1 MRVPFVWLKEYV
13 ETFESLAQVAEEISS
28 LGYPVAGTGTVGAAV
43 RGVLVGQVASIAPH
57 PKADR
62 MKVCQIDLG
71 DEGEA
76 QIVTTAVNV
85 RPGQK
90 VAAALHGAI
99 LAGGTRIKRGRLRGV
114 ISEGVLCSADELGL
128 SALDLPHDQRQGLIE
143 MPEQSE
149 PGTDVMDLLGLDQ
162 QLILL
167 TPWPERNPGGL
178 IGLAREL
185 AVRLERSLESPSL
198 APVEAI
204 AEGCFQEPD
213 PSLVCELGVLLLQG
227 IKLEPSPAWMARRLR
242 AAGVH
247 TVMNV
252 LDIVR
257 YVMVETGQPLH
268 VYDLDRLQPPLGLRL
283 SQPGECLRLGEAT
296 RELPT
301 GTWVVCDGRGPVAV
315 AGVAVGSDF
324 QVRPRTRRL
333 LVKAA
338 RYRSGLVEESAR
350 RLGTVSE
357 SSRRFEAG
365 PRASHL
371 TLALQRASWLL
382 QRLAR
387 GRLQS
392 MQTWR
397 CDEQPEFELN
407 QDFLERHLGSLDPCW
422 LDQALVAAGIS
433 FHRVG
438 SQVRVNVPAHIVLED
453 LVRLRGVDR
462 LEAVPA
468 TLRAAPSDEL
478 DVRRRLA
485 MMGFSEVVS
494 GSRPQPWLGLLE
506 LAGRRGQDEL
516 RLMEQVESE
525 LCLLVS
531 GHDSAYLHLK
541 GLLEMLAELAQA
553 ELTFEP
559 AGLPWLHP
567 GRSAR
572 ISLGNAPLGW
582 LGEPHPGQGDQ
593 VQSTLAVALI
603 DRERLAA
610 RARPRGLFDPDG
622 VRWVERDLAVLVPE
636 QVWAG
641 KVVDLARQAGGAML
655 VSIRCFDVYQGSQ
668 IPDGWKSLGL
678 RVRLLCDRDPEV
690 KSTLSRILGQLEQHL
705 GARLRA

>member
-13 ETFESLAQVAEEISS
+13 EIFEPLSQVAEEISS

-43 RGVLVGQVASIAPH
+43 RGVLVGQVTSIEPH
-57 PKADR
+57 PKADL

-76 QIVTTAVNV
+76 QIVTTAANV
-85 RPGQK
+85 RLGQR
-90 VAAALHGAI
+90 VAAALHGSL

-114 ISEGVLCSADELGL
+114 LSEGMLCSADELGL
-128 SALDLPHDQRQGLIE
+128 SALDLPHEQRHGLIE
-143 MPEQSE
+143 MPEQSD

-162 QLILL
+162 QVILL

-185 AVRLERSLESPSL
+185 AVRMERSLESPSL
-198 APVEAI
+198 APAEAS
-204 AEGCFQEPD
+204 ATGWFEEPD
-213 PSLVCELGVLLLQG
+213 PAIVCELGVCLLQG
-227 IKLEPSPAWMARRLR
+227 VKLEPSPAWMARRLR
-242 AAGVH
+242 AAGLH

-268 VYDLDRLQPPLGLRL
+268 VYDLDRLRPPLSLRP
-283 SQPGECLRLGEAT
+283 SKPGESLRLGDMV
-296 RELPT
+296 RELPS
-301 GTWVVCDGRGPVAV
+301 GTWVVGDERGPVAV

-324 QVRPRTRRL
+324 QVRPRTRRV

-338 RYRSGLVEESAR
+338 RYRPGLVEENG
-350 RLGTVSE
+350 RLLGIVTE
-357 SSRRFEAG
+357 SSRRFGAG

-371 TLALQRASWLL
+371 ALALQRASWLL

-387 GRLQS
+387 GRLQAV
-392 MQTWR
+392 QTWR
-397 CDEQPEFELN
+397 CDDQPEYELEPA
-407 QDFLERHLGSLDPCW
+407 FLERHLGRLDPGW

-433 FHRVG
+433 YHRVG
-438 SQVRVNVPAHIVLED
+438 SQLRVSVSAHRVLED

-468 TLRAAPSDEL
+468 TLRAAPTDEL

-494 GSRPQPWLGLLE
+494 GSLPQPWLGLLE
-506 LAGRRGQDEL
+506 LARRRGQDEL

-531 GHDSAYLHLK
+531 GHDSAYFHLK

-553 ELTFEP
+553 ELSFEP
-559 AGLPWLHP
+559 AELPWLHP
-567 GRSAR
+567 GSSAR

-582 LGEPHPGQGDQ
+582 LGVPHPGRDVQ
-593 VQSTLAVALI
+593 VHSTLAVALI
-603 DRERLAA
+603 DKERLAA
-610 RARPRGLFDPDG
+610 RARPRGLFDPDAT
-622 VRWVERDLAVLVPE
+622 RWVERDLAVLVPE

-641 KVVDLARQAGGAML
+641 KVVDQARQAGGTKL
-655 VSIRCFDVYQGSQ
+655 LLIRCFDVYQGSQ
-668 IPDGWKSLGL
+668 IPEGWKSLGL
-678 RVRLLCDRDPEV
+678 RFWLQCDREPEV
-690 KSTLSRILGQLEQHL
+690 KAILGRILEQLEQNF